1 MTSWPPSSRRNSSR
15 LQARRDAKIN
25 AIQEELARDIAGAED
40 DLVRARQELTTSIN
54 NARDARR
61 RMEREK
67 ADAPEAFEPPD
78 VDDPDSVGPGLSA
91 TIRGTFNPAALQG
104 FAARDRAAERTADA
118 VEKTEEHT
126 RELARAARQSK
137 LTFT

>member
-1 MTSWPPSSRRNSSR
+1 MRRRPSSRR
-15 LQARRDAKIN
+15 
-25 AIQEELARDIAGAED
+25 
-40 DLVRARQELTTSIN
+40 TSTIRT
-54 NARDARR
+54 ASD
-61 RMEREK
+61 
-67 ADAPEAFEPPD
+67 
-78 VDDPDSVGPGLSA
+78 PGLSA